1 VWRNTG
7 EDYFSSLRVFVGRA
21 LWRPAAEHPQ
31 RIKKDCSCMLATT
44 AVRFLY
50 ATFCLTAVSLVGA
63 SNAKQ
68 VESAGED
75 WAVLD
80 RAGEYP
86 ASYGQRF
93 EDSLLLGKQFSFA
106 QGLRSIPG
114 VPFVQGERFVYDV
127 GWGPLRA
134 GFIILETTLD
144 SNSGR
149 LTVVARGMTNNFFS
163 AFYKVR
169 DFMRTTMDPQGI
181 YPFFFEQHLR
191 EGRFKD
197 NRWELF
203 DQASRK
209 VYSHKSDTA
218 IVDCPPFVQ
227 DFLSLVMY
235 LRSLTFSPGDSFYTD
250 CFVEKRSHR
259 IVSHCVDRKSLKV
272 DAGEFNCLLV
282 KPVLVGEGRVFTK
295 KDEVRLWLTDDAFK
309 MPVMVSAKIAV
320 GSITARLVWYERKA
334 EQK

>member
-1 VWRNTG
+1 MHV
-7 EDYFSSLRVFVGRA
+7 
-21 LWRPAAEHPQ
+21 AA
-31 RIKKDCSCMLATT
+31 T
-44 AVRFLY
+44 VRYLC
-50 ATFCLTAVSLVGA
+50 ASFCLTAFAIVVA
-63 SNAKQ
+63 SPNGRP
-68 VESAGED
+68 VESAGEE
-75 WAVLD
+75 WSALD
-80 RAGEYP
+80 RASEYP
-86 ASYGQRF
+86 ACYGQRF
-93 EDSLLLGKQFSFA
+93 EDSLLSAKRFSFA
-106 QGLRSIPG
+106 QGLRSISG

-144 SNSGR
+144 SGSGR
-149 LTVVARGMTNNFFS
+149 LVVVARGMTNNFFS

-197 NRWELF
+197 NKWEMF

-218 IVDCPPFVQ
+218 FVDCPPFVQ
-227 DFLSLVMY
+227 NFLSLVMY
-235 LRSLTFSPGDSFYTD
+235 LRSLSFAPGDSFYTD

-259 IVSHCVDRKSLKV
+259 IVSYCMERKPIRV

-282 KPVLVGEGRVFTK
+282 KPILVGEGRVFTK
-295 KDEVRLWLTDDAFK
+295 RDEVRLWLTDDAYK

-334 EQK
+334 EHK